1 MSWTLEHGPADLLLS
16 LVVELGTV
24 WFETGRIVEE
34 GAWVEQALDRSD
46 LPASRLLCQALVQAS
61 MFALR
66 RRDYA
71 ALDEWIRRL
80 RTAGAAARWRGALGH
95 AAYVEGH
102 VAWREGDIDGA
113 MALFAEAADHLGAE
127 NDPLS
132 ATPLYFSMLIEADRG
147 DLPAVQ
153 TLEQAV
159 TDKALRLPP
168 RWASGLRASVHA
180 ALAFVCG
187 DLAGGRERLEDTLKR
202 AHPYAALVPALY
214 THLADLNLFQG
225 SVEEAQAA
233 ATTALTAARE
243 TSAWEAEPPALRTLG
258 MIALE
263 HSDLATARSYLRAS
277 RARCLALREAQE
289 IPSILLAAAEV
300 AHADG
305 QPSVAGT
312 LIVEARAALA
322 RMGSPLPVPWRDRLA
337 ARDPGLLDSAP
348 VRGLTLEGAF
358 EAALAG

>member
-1 MSWTLEHGPADLLLS
+1 
-16 LVVELGTV
+16 
-24 WFETGRIVEE
+24 
-34 GAWVEQALDRSD
+34 
-46 LPASRLLCQALVQAS
+46 
-61 MFALR
+61 
-66 RRDYA
+66 
-71 ALDEWIRRL
+71 
-80 RTAGAAARWRGALGH
+80 
-95 AAYVEGH
+95 
-102 VAWREGDIDGA
+102 

-180 ALAFVCG
+180 ALAFVHG
-187 DLAGGRERLEDTLKR
+187 DLAGGRERLEDALKR
-202 AHPYAALVPALY
+202 AHPWAAMVPALY
-214 THLADLNLFQG
+214 TQLADLNLFQG
-225 SVEEAQAA
+225 LVEEAQAA

-263 HSDLATARSYLRAS
+263 RSDLATARSYLRVS

-289 IPSILLAAAEV
+289 IPSILLAVAEV
-300 AHADG
+300 AHADR
-305 QPSVAGT
+305 QPSAAGT
-312 LIVEARAALA
+312 LIFGARASLA
-322 RMGSPLPVPWRDRLA
+322 RMGFQLPVPWRNRLA
-337 ARDPGLLDSAP
+337 ARDPSLLDSAP
-348 VRGLTLEGAF
+348 VPGLTLEGAV
-358 EAALAG
+358 EAALAV